1 MNPFESMQALADL
14 WGKSA
19 EALAS
24 TYPPEARAAADQMS
38 KAFGL
43 GYMSDTT
50 GVEEARRSFDQA
62 WSAANQLS
70 ASLSDGL
77 QRGDGSGQSDPV
89 VTAML
94 AKIFDPRG
102 WMSATNE
109 VDEALQRMAE
119 GPQLADLWNV
129 ERQFA
134 EVFRAW
140 ARLRQRSFEHSRVML
155 DAWTRAAGAFA
166 KRLNERTERGE
177 PPLDSVQAFL
187 TLWGETANEILLET
201 QRSDAF
207 LQTQREVLKASTDLR
222 LAQRKVAEFYSEMYG
237 YPTRAELDDVHK
249 AVTELRREL
258 RALKRS
264 APRAAHPT
272 QAQEKQVQGKR
283 VQEKKAESKAPRRT
297 ASAKTAVSASK
308 RKGARS

>member
-14 WGKSA
+14 WGKGAQAMASA
-19 EALAS
+19 
-24 TYPPEARAAADQMS
+24 YPPEARAVADEMS
-38 KAFGL
+38 KALGVGHMHDSEGL
-43 GYMSDTT
+43 D
-50 GVEEARRSFDQA
+50 EARRAFERS
-62 WSAANQLS
+62 WSTAQELS
-70 ASLSDGL
+70 SSLAKGL
-77 QRGDGSGQSDPV
+77 QSGDGSAQSDPV
-89 VTAML
+89 ITAML

-119 GPQLADLWNV
+119 GPRLADLWNV

-140 ARLRQRSFEHSRVML
+140 ARLRQRSLEHNKVML

-177 PPLDSVQAFL
+177 PPLDSVRAFL

-249 AVTELRREL
+249 TVTELRREL

-264 APRAAHPT
+264 MPRAVTPSQAHERQP
-272 QAQEKQVQGKR
+272 EP
-283 VQEKKAESKAPRRT
+283 KASQRRAP
-297 ASAKTAVSASK
+297 SATKTASASK
-308 RKGARS
+308 RKGSRS

>member
-14 WGKSA
+14 WGKGADAMASA
-19 EALAS
+19 
-24 TYPPEARAAADQMS
+24 YPPDVQAFANGMS
-38 KAFGL
+38 KAFGVGSMPDGEGL
-43 GYMSDTT
+43 D
-50 GVEEARRSFDQA
+50 EARRAFERS
-62 WSAANQLS
+62 WSSAQELA
-70 ASLSDGL
+70 ASLFKGL
-77 QRGDGSGQSDPV
+77 QSGDGSAQSDPV
-89 VTAML
+89 VSAML
-94 AKIFDPRG
+94 ARILDPRG

-119 GPQLADLWNV
+119 GPRLADLWNV

-140 ARLRQRSFEHSRVML
+140 AGLRQRSFEHNKVML

-166 KRLNERTERGE
+166 KRLNERVEKGE
-177 PPLDSVQAFL
+177 PPLESMRAFL
-187 TLWGETANEILLET
+187 TMWGETANGILLET

-207 LQTQREVLKASTDLR
+207 LETQREVLKASTDLR

-264 APRAAHPT
+264 VPRAASPS
-272 QAQEKQVQGKR
+272 QA
-283 VQEKKAESKAPRRT
+283 KAPEPRAPQRR
-297 ASAKTAVSASK
+297 ASAAKKTTPASK

>member
-14 WGKSA
+14 WGKGAQAMASAYPPDA
-19 EALAS
+19 EAAVDGM
-24 TYPPEARAAADQMS
+24 R
-38 KAFGL
+38 KAFLGFAPNDDGL
-43 GYMSDTT
+43 
-50 GVEEARRSFDQA
+50 EEARSAFERS
-62 WSAANQLS
+62 WSTAQELLS
-70 ASLSDGL
+70 SLSKGL
-77 QRGDGSGQSDPV
+77 QGGHASAPSDPV

-119 GPQLADLWNV
+119 GPRLADLWNV

-134 EVFRAW
+134 EVFAAW
-140 ARLRQRSFEHSRVML
+140 IRLRQRNLEHNKVML

-166 KRLNERTERGE
+166 RRLNERVEKGE
-177 PPLDSVQAFL
+177 PPLESMRAFL
-187 TLWGETANEILLET
+187 TLWGETANEVLLET

-207 LQTQREVLKASTDLR
+207 LETQREVLKASTDLR
-222 LAQRKVAEFYSEMYG
+222 LAQRTVAEFYSEMFG

-249 AVTELRREL
+249 TVTELRRDL

-264 APRAAHPT
+264 MPRNAPPLQARQDQPEPKTPQRRVPSARKAAP
-272 QAQEKQVQGKR
+272 
-283 VQEKKAESKAPRRT
+283 
-297 ASAKTAVSASK
+297 ASK
-308 RKGARS
+308 RKGTRS

>member
-14 WGKSA
+14 WGKGT

-24 TYPPEARAAADQMS
+24 SYPPEARAVADGMS
-38 KAFGL
+38 KAFAVGSVPDNAAL
-43 GYMSDTT
+43 
-50 GVEEARRSFDQA
+50 EEARRSFEQS
-62 WSAANQLS
+62 WSAAQELS

-77 QRGDGSGQSDPV
+77 QRGDGSGQSDPIV
-89 VTAML
+89 STML
-94 AKIFDPRG
+94 ARIFDPRG

-119 GPQLADLWNV
+119 GPRLADLWNV

-140 ARLRQRSFEHSRVML
+140 TRLRQRSLEHNKVML
-155 DAWTRAAGAFA
+155 DAWTRAAGVFA
-166 KRLNERTERGE
+166 KRLNARVEKGE
-177 PPLDSVQAFL
+177 PPLNSMRAFL
-187 TLWGETANEILLET
+187 TLWGETANEVLLET

-249 AVTELRREL
+249 TMTELRREL
-258 RALKRS
+258 RAVKRS
-264 APRAAHPT
+264 MPRTVSATQAPQDQTEPRALRRRASP
-272 QAQEKQVQGKR
+272 A
-283 VQEKKAESKAPRRT
+283 KKALP
-297 ASAKTAVSASK
+297 VSK
-308 RKGARS
+308 RKGTRS

>member
-1 MNPFESMQALADL
+1 MNPFESMQALTDL
-14 WGKSA
+14 WGKGAQAMASA
-19 EALAS
+19 
-24 TYPPEARAAADQMS
+24 YPPEVKAAADEVS
-38 KAFGL
+38 KAFGVSSTL
-43 GYMSDTT
+43 DTAAL
-50 GVEEARRSFDQA
+50 EEARRSFEQS
-62 WSAANQLS
+62 WSAAQELS

-77 QRGDGSGQSDPV
+77 QRGDGSGRSDPV

-119 GPQLADLWNV
+119 GPRLADLWNV

-140 ARLRQRSFEHSRVML
+140 ARLRQRSFEHNKVML

-177 PPLDSVQAFL
+177 PPLDSVRAFL
-187 TLWGETANEILLET
+187 ALWGETANEILLET
-201 QRSDAF
+201 QRSEAF

-222 LAQRKVAEFYSEMYG
+222 LAQRKVAEFYSEMFG

-264 APRAAHPT
+264 TPRAAPPS
-272 QAQEKQVQGKR
+272 QAQEKPP
-283 VQEKKAESKAPRRT
+283 EPKASQRR
-297 ASAKTAVSASK
+297 ASSTTKTASASK
-308 RKGARS
+308 RKGSRS

>member
-14 WGKSA
+14 WGKGAQAMASA
-19 EALAS
+19 
-24 TYPPEARAAADQMS
+24 YPPEAKAVADGMG
-38 KAFGL
+38 KAFGVGSMPDTAAL
-43 GYMSDTT
+43 G
-50 GVEEARRSFDQA
+50 EARRSFEQA
-62 WSAANQLS
+62 WSTAQELS
-70 ASLSDGL
+70 SSLSKGL
-77 QRGDGSGQSDPV
+77 QSSDGSAQTDPV
-89 VTAML
+89 VTAIL
-94 AKIFDPRG
+94 ARIFDPRG

-119 GPQLADLWNV
+119 GPRLADLWNV

-140 ARLRQRSFEHSRVML
+140 IRLRQRSFEHNRVML

-166 KRLNERTERGE
+166 RRLNERAEKGE
-177 PPLDSVQAFL
+177 PPLESMRAFL

-207 LQTQREVLKASTDLR
+207 LETQREVLKASTDLR

-249 AVTELRREL
+249 SVTELRREL
-258 RALKRS
+258 RSLRRS
-264 APRAAHPT
+264 VPRAAPPSL
-272 QAQEKQVQGKR
+272 AQEKQS
-283 VQEKKAESKAPRRT
+283 ELKAPQRR
-297 ASAKTAVSASK
+297 APSATKTAPASK
-308 RKGARS
+308 RKGSRS

>member
-1 MNPFESMQALADL
+1 MNPFESIQALADL
-14 WGKSA
+14 WGKGA
-19 EALAS
+19 EVLAS
-24 TYPPEARAAADQMS
+24 TYPPEARAVADEMS
-38 KAFGL
+38 KAFG
-43 GYMSDTT
+43 GGSVPDTAAL
-50 GVEEARRSFDQA
+50 EEARRSFEQA

-77 QRGDGSGQSDPV
+77 QRGGGSGQSDPIV
-89 VTAML
+89 SAML
-94 AKIFDPRG
+94 ARIFDPRG

-119 GPQLADLWNV
+119 GPRLADLWNV
-129 ERQFA
+129 ERQFT

-140 ARLRQRSFEHSRVML
+140 TRLRQRSFEHNKVML

-166 KRLNERTERGE
+166 KQLNERTQRGE
-177 PPLDSVQAFL
+177 PPLDSVRAFL
-187 TLWGETANEILLET
+187 TLWGETANEVLLET
-201 QRSDAF
+201 QRSEAF

-264 APRAAHPT
+264 MPRAVTPSQAHERQP
-272 QAQEKQVQGKR
+272 EP
-283 VQEKKAESKAPRRT
+283 KASRRPAPPAT
-297 ASAKTAVSASK
+297 KTAPASK
-308 RKGARS
+308 RKGSRS

>member
-14 WGKSA
+14 WGKGA
-19 EALAS
+19 QAIAA
-24 TYPPEARAAADQMS
+24 TYPPEVQAVADEMS
-38 KAFGL
+38 KAFGGGSVPDSAAL
-43 GYMSDTT
+43 
-50 GVEEARRSFDQA
+50 EEARRSFEKS
-62 WSAANQLS
+62 WSAAQALS
-70 ASLSDGL
+70 SSLSEGL
-77 QRGDGSGQSDPV
+77 QRGDGAGQSDPIV
-89 VTAML
+89 SAML
-94 AKIFDPRG
+94 ARIFDPRG

-119 GPQLADLWNV
+119 GPRLADLWNV

-140 ARLRQRSFEHSRVML
+140 ARLRQRSFEHNKVML

-177 PPLDSVQAFL
+177 PPLNSVRAFL

-207 LQTQREVLKASTDLR
+207 LETQREVLKASTDLR
-222 LAQRKVAEFYSEMYG
+222 LAQRSVAEFYSEMFG

-264 APRAAHPT
+264 TPRVALPSR
-272 QAQEKQVQGKR
+272 AQEKPP
-283 VQEKKAESKAPRRT
+283 EPKAPQRRSSST
-297 ASAKTAVSASK
+297 PKTASASK
-308 RKGARS
+308 RKGSHS

>member
-14 WGKSA
+14 WGKGAQAIASA
-19 EALAS
+19 
-24 TYPPEARAAADQMS
+24 YPPEARAVADEMS
-38 KAFGL
+38 KAFAVGSMPDSEGL
-43 GYMSDTT
+43 D
-50 GVEEARRSFDQA
+50 EARRAFERSWATAQE
-62 WSAANQLS
+62 LS
-70 ASLSDGL
+70 SSLSKGL
-77 QRGDGSGQSDPV
+77 QSANGEAQSDPV

-119 GPQLADLWNV
+119 GPRLADLWNV

-140 ARLRQRSFEHSRVML
+140 ARLRQRSFEHNKVML
-155 DAWTRAAGAFA
+155 DAWTRASGAFA
-166 KRLNERTERGE
+166 RRLNERVEKGE
-177 PPLDSVQAFL
+177 PPLESMRAFL

-207 LQTQREVLKASTDLR
+207 LETQREVLKASTDLR

-249 AVTELRREL
+249 TVTELRREL

-264 APRAAHPT
+264 MPRAAPPSQT
-272 QAQEKQVQGKR
+272 QEKAP
-283 VQEKKAESKAPRRT
+283 EPKAPQRQASSATRT
-297 ASAKTAVSASK
+297 ASASK
-308 RKGARS
+308 RKGSRS

>member
-1 MNPFESMQALADL
+1 MNPFESIQALADL
-14 WGKSA
+14 WGKGAKAMASA
-19 EALAS
+19 
-24 TYPPEARAAADQMS
+24 YPPEAQAVADEMS
-38 KAFGL
+38 KAFGV
-43 GYMSDTT
+43 GYMPDTE
-50 GVEEARRSFDQA
+50 GVEVARRSFEQS
-62 WSAANQLS
+62 WSAAQALS
-70 ASLSDGL
+70 ASLSEGL
-77 QRGDGSGQSDPV
+77 QRGDGAGQSDPV

-94 AKIFDPRG
+94 ARIFDPRG

-119 GPQLADLWNV
+119 GPRLADLWNV

-140 ARLRQRSFEHSRVML
+140 ARLRQRSFEHNKVML

-166 KRLNERTERGE
+166 RRLNERAEKGE
-177 PPLDSVQAFL
+177 PPLESMRAFL

-207 LQTQREVLKASTDLR
+207 LETQREVLKASTDLR

-249 AVTELRREL
+249 TVTELRREL
-258 RALKRS
+258 RSLKRS
-264 APRAAHPT
+264 VPRAAPPS
-272 QAQEKQVQGKR
+272 QAQEKQS
-283 VQEKKAESKAPRRT
+283 ELKAPQRRAPST
-297 ASAKTAVSASK
+297 PKTVPASK
-308 RKGARS
+308 RKGSRS

>member
-14 WGKSA
+14 WGKGAQTMASA
-19 EALAS
+19 
-24 TYPPEARAAADQMS
+24 YPPDMKAMADGVS
-38 KAFGL
+38 EAFGAWSAPDNKGL
-43 GYMSDTT
+43 
-50 GVEEARRSFDQA
+50 EEARRAFERS
-62 WSAANQLS
+62 WSTAQELS
-70 ASLSDGL
+70 SSLAKGL
-77 QRGDGSGQSDPV
+77 QSGDGSAQPDPV
-89 VTAML
+89 MTAML

-102 WMSATNE
+102 WISATNE

-119 GPQLADLWNV
+119 GPRLADLWNV

-140 ARLRQRSFEHSRVML
+140 SRLRQRSFEHNRVML

-166 KRLNERTERGE
+166 KRLNERSDRGE
-177 PPLDSVQAFL
+177 PPLDSVSGFL
-187 TLWGETANEILLET
+187 TLWGETANEVLLET
-201 QRSDAF
+201 QRSEAF

-264 APRAAHPT
+264 TPRAAAPS
-272 QAQEKQVQGKR
+272 QAQEKPPKP
-283 VQEKKAESKAPRRT
+283 KASYQRA
-297 ASAKTAVSASK
+297 ASATKTASASK
-308 RKGARS
+308 RKGSRS

>member
-14 WGKSA
+14 WGKGA

-24 TYPPEARAAADQMS
+24 TYPPEARAVADEMS
-38 KAFGL
+38 KAFG
-43 GYMSDTT
+43 GGSMPDTAAL
-50 GVEEARRSFDQA
+50 EEARRSFEQA

-77 QRGDGSGQSDPV
+77 QRGDGSGQSDPIV
-89 VTAML
+89 SAML
-94 AKIFDPRG
+94 ARIFDPRG
-102 WMSATNE
+102 WMTATNE

-119 GPQLADLWNV
+119 GPRLADLWNV

-140 ARLRQRSFEHSRVML
+140 ISLRQRSFEHNKVML

-166 KRLNERTERGE
+166 KRLNERSERGE
-177 PPLDSVQAFL
+177 PPLDSVRAFL

-207 LQTQREVLKASTDLR
+207 LETQREVLKASTDLR
-222 LAQRKVAEFYSEMYG
+222 LAQRKVAEFYSEMFG

-264 APRAAHPT
+264 MPRTARPS
-272 QAQEKQVQGKR
+272 Q
-283 VQEKKAESKAPRRT
+283 VQEKPSEPKAPRRV
-297 ASAKTAVSASK
+297 ASAKTATAASK
-308 RKGARS
+308 RKGVRS

>member
-14 WGKSA
+14 WGKGA

-24 TYPPEARAAADQMS
+24 TYPPEARAVADEMS
-38 KAFGL
+38 KAFG
-43 GYMSDTT
+43 GGSMPDTAAL
-50 GVEEARRSFDQA
+50 EEARRSFEQA

-77 QRGDGSGQSDPV
+77 QRGDGSGQSDPIV
-89 VTAML
+89 SAML
-94 AKIFDPRG
+94 ARIFDPRG
-102 WMSATNE
+102 WMTATNE

-119 GPQLADLWNV
+119 GPRLADLWNV

-140 ARLRQRSFEHSRVML
+140 IRLRQRSFEHNKVML

-166 KRLNERTERGE
+166 KRLNERSERGE
-177 PPLDSVQAFL
+177 PPLDSVRAFL
-187 TLWGETANEILLET
+187 TLWGETANQILLET

-222 LAQRKVAEFYSEMYG
+222 LAQRKVAEFYSEMFG

-264 APRAAHPT
+264 MPRAARPS
-272 QAQEKQVQGKR
+272 Q
-283 VQEKKAESKAPRRT
+283 VQEKPSEPKAPRRV
-297 ASAKTAVSASK
+297 ASAKTATAASK
-308 RKGARS
+308 RKGVRS

>member
-14 WGKSA
+14 WGKGA
-19 EALAS
+19 QALAS
-24 TYPPEARAAADQMS
+24 TYPPEARAVADEMS
-38 KAFGL
+38 KAL
-43 GYMSDTT
+43 GAGSVPDAAAL
-50 GVEEARRSFDQA
+50 EDARRSFEQA
-62 WSAANQLS
+62 WSAAQALS
-70 ASLSDGL
+70 SSLSEGL
-77 QRGDGSGQSDPV
+77 QRGDGSGQSDPIV
-89 VTAML
+89 SAML
-94 AKIFDPRG
+94 ARIFDPRG

-119 GPQLADLWNV
+119 GPRLADLWNV

-140 ARLRQRSFEHSRVML
+140 TRLRQRSLEHNKVML

-166 KRLNERTERGE
+166 RRLNERTERGE
-177 PPLDSVQAFL
+177 PPLNSVRAFL

-207 LQTQREVLKASTDLR
+207 LQAQREVLKASTDLR
-222 LAQRKVAEFYSEMYG
+222 LAQRKVAEFYSEIFG

-264 APRAAHPT
+264 TPRAASPA
-272 QAQEKQVQGKR
+272 QAQEKPP
-283 VQEKKAESKAPRRT
+283 EPKAPQRR
-297 ASAKTAVSASK
+297 ASSTTKTASASK
-308 RKGARS
+308 RKGSRS

>member
-14 WGKSA
+14 WGKGA
-19 EALAS
+19 QALAS
-24 TYPPEARAAADQMS
+24 AYPPDARAVADEMS
-38 KAFGL
+38 KAFGA
-43 GYMSDTT
+43 GYMPDT
-50 GVEEARRSFDQA
+50 GALEEARRSFEQS
-62 WSAANQLS
+62 WSATLELS
-70 ASLSDGL
+70 SSLSEGL
-77 QRGDGSGQSDPV
+77 QRGDGSGQPDPV

-119 GPQLADLWNV
+119 GPRLADLWNV

-140 ARLRQRSFEHSRVML
+140 ITLRQRSFEHNKVML

-166 KRLNERTERGE
+166 RRLNERVERGE
-177 PPLDSVQAFL
+177 PPLDSMRAFL
-187 TLWGETANEILLET
+187 TLWGETANEVLLET

-207 LQTQREVLKASTDLR
+207 LETQREVLKASTDLR
-222 LAQRKVAEFYSEMYG
+222 LAQRTVAEFYSEMFG
-237 YPTRAELDDVHK
+237 YPTRAEIDDVHK

-264 APRAAHPT
+264 IPHTAPAP
-272 QAQEKQVQGKR
+272 QALQSQPEP
-283 VQEKKAESKAPRRT
+283 KAPRRRD
-297 ASAKTAVSASK
+297 SASK
-308 RKGARS
+308 KAAPASRRKESLS